1 MCQAWN
7 NYRKQGTDT
16 KDKIMRWQMIFFQYK
31 EKNNFKEMFKHR
43 FPGFTILD
51 LGCALS
57 KDGPAIQENK
67 VKFFK

>member
-1 MCQAWN
+1 
-7 NYRKQGTDT
+7 
-16 KDKIMRWQMIFFQYK
+16 MIFFHYK
-31 EKNNFKEMFKHR
+31 EKDNFKVMFKHR

-67 VKFFK
+67 VKFFKQTRTDIKNWQNMSANKLKS